1 MVKGQAGGRRREL
14 TAEQIEKRRM
24 RNKKILHGLEETGKY
39 LGKVAIDSGLAEKAV
54 KVVSKIGRRK
64 ARMLA
69 GKEGKDAVK
78 MMEADALTG
87 LKKFRGKLE
96 HKTWAEKQGA
106 PPPYS
111 SNMPM
116 PAPYPS
122 STTTPLTASAVPSAT
137 TATTAM
143 TAMANMGSM
152 KSSRSAKGSTKGM
165 TGGATWVAGQNQGGY
180 GAGKKMPTV
189 GSRRQVFGGFAV
201 RTSGGLTKDKLMKNP
216 AGRIVSRAKSAFGKE
231 KAIKFLTSKGYVAEK
246 GKFKLFRKTVA

>member
-1 MVKGQAGGRRREL
+1 MVKGQAGGRRVL
-14 TAEQIEKRRM
+14 SAEQMEKRRM

-54 KVVSKIGRRK
+54 KIVSKIGRRK
-64 ARMLA
+64 ARALA
-69 GKEGKDAVK
+69 GKEGKNAVK
-78 MMEADALTG
+78 MMEADALAG
-87 LKKFRGKLE
+87 LTKFRTKLE
-96 HKTWAEKQGA
+96 HKSWAEKQGA

-122 STTTPLTASAVPSAT
+122 SSTTPLTASAVPSAA

-143 TAMANMGSM
+143 TAMSNMGSM
-152 KSSRSAKGSTKGM
+152 KSSRSAKGM
-165 TGGATWVAGQNQGGY
+165 AGGANWVPGQNQGGY

-189 GSRRQVFGGFAV
+189 GSRQQVFGGFAV
-201 RTSGGLTKDKLMKNP
+201 RASGGLTKEKLMKNP

-231 KAIKFLTSKGYVAEK
+231 KPIKFLTNKGYVAEK
-246 GKFKLFRKTVA
+246 GKFKLFRKTA

>member
-1 MVKGQAGGRRREL
+1 MVKGQAGGRRVL

-111 SNMPM
+111 LNMPM

-122 STTTPLTASAVPSAT
+122 SATTLVTASAVPSAT

-165 TGGATWVAGQNQGGY
+165 AGGATWVPGQNQGSY
-180 GAGKKMPTV
+180 GAGKKIPTV

-216 AGRIVSRAKSAFGKE
+216 GP
-231 KAIKFLTSKGYVAEK
+231 LVA
-246 GKFKLFRKTVA
+246 L

>member
-1 MVKGQAGGRRREL
+1 ML

-78 MMEADALTG
+78 MMEADALAG

-106 PPPYS
+106 PS
-111 SNMPM
+111 SSS
-116 PAPYPS
+116 S
-122 STTTPLTASAVPSAT
+122 STAPSAPQLDDFMK
-137 TATTAM
+137 AKLSKPVAALQQGAM
-143 TAMANMGSM
+143 DRYS
-152 KSSRSAKGSTKGM
+152 KDDSSLK
-165 TGGATWVAGQNQGGY
+165 GGALGPAGGY
-180 GAGKKMPTV
+180 YTGRGGAKKMPTV
-189 GSRRQVFGGFAV
+189 GSRKQVFGGFAV
-201 RTSGGLTKDKLMKNP
+201 RTSGGLTKDKLMKNG

-231 KAIKFLTSKGYVAEK
+231 KAIKFLTDKGYVAEK
-246 GKFKLFRKTVA
+246 GKFKLFRKTV

>member
-1 MVKGQAGGRRREL
+1 MVKGQAGGRRVL
-14 TAEQIEKRRM
+14 TSEQIEKRRM

-54 KVVSKIGRRK
+54 KIVSKIGRRK
-64 ARMLA
+64 ARALA

-78 MMEADALTG
+78 RMESDALAG
-87 LKKFRGKLE
+87 LKKLRGNLE
-96 HKTWAEKQGA
+96 HKSWADKQGA

-122 STTTPLTASAVPSAT
+122 SSTTPLTASAVPSAT

-143 TAMANMGSM
+143 TAMTNMGSM
-152 KSSRSAKGSTKGM
+152 KSSRSAKGGDSSMKGGM
-165 TGGATWVAGQNQGGY
+165 VGPAGTHYFQGQGR
-180 GAGKKMPTV
+180 GKKMPTV
-189 GSRRQVFGGFAV
+189 GSRRQVFGGYAV
-201 RTSGGLTKDKLMKNP
+201 RTSGGLTKEKLMKNP

-231 KAIKFLTSKGYVAEK
+231 KGIKFLTSKGYVAEK
-246 GKFKLFRKTVA
+246 GKFKLFRKSA

>member
-1 MVKGQAGGRRREL
+1 MVKGQAGGRRVL
-14 TAEQIEKRRM
+14 SAEQMEKRRM

-54 KVVSKIGRRK
+54 KIVSKIGRRK
-64 ARMLA
+64 ARALA

-78 MMEADALTG
+78 RMEADALAG
-87 LKKFRGKLE
+87 LTKFRTKLE
-96 HKTWAEKQGA
+96 HKSWADKQGA

-122 STTTPLTASAVPSAT
+122 SSTTPLTASAVPS
-137 TATTAM
+137 TASTAASSMTAM
-143 TAMANMGSM
+143 TNTGSM
-152 KSSRSAKGSTKGM
+152 KSSRSAKGM
-165 TGGATWVAGQNQGGY
+165 AGGANWVPGQTQGGY
-180 GAGKKMPTV
+180 GAGKRMPTV

-201 RTSGGLTKDKLMKNP
+201 RTSGGLTKEKLMKNP

-231 KAIKFLTSKGYVAEK
+231 KAIKFLTNKGYVAEK
-246 GKFKLFRKTVA
+246 GKFKLFRKTA

>member
-1 MVKGQAGGRRREL
+1 MVKGQAGGRRVL
-14 TAEQIEKRRM
+14 SAEQMEKRRM

-54 KVVSKIGRRK
+54 KIVSKIGRRK
-64 ARMLA
+64 ARALA

-78 MMEADALTG
+78 RMEADALAGRT
-87 LKKFRGKLE
+87 KFRGKLE
-96 HKTWAEKQGA
+96 HKSWADKQGA

-122 STTTPLTASAVPSAT
+122 SSTTPLTASAVPSAT
-137 TATTAM
+137 SAGTSMTAM
-143 TAMANMGSM
+143 TNTGSM
-152 KSSRSAKGSTKGM
+152 KSSRSAKGM
-165 TGGATWVAGQNQGGY
+165 AGGANWVPGQTQGGY
-180 GAGKKMPTV
+180 GAGKRMPTV

-201 RTSGGLTKDKLMKNP
+201 RTSGGLTKEKLMKNP

-231 KAIKFLTSKGYVAEK
+231 KAIKFLTNKGYVAEK
-246 GKFKLFRKTVA
+246 GKFKLFRKTA

>member
-1 MVKGQAGGRRREL
+1 MVKGQAGGRRVL
-14 TAEQIEKRRM
+14 SAEQMEKRRM

-54 KVVSKIGRRK
+54 KIVSKIGRRK
-64 ARMLA
+64 ARALA

-78 MMEADALTG
+78 RMEADALAG
-87 LKKFRGKLE
+87 LTKFRTKLE
-96 HKTWAEKQGA
+96 HKSWADKQGA

-122 STTTPLTASAVPSAT
+122 SSTTPLTASAVPS
-137 TATTAM
+137 TATSAGTSM
-143 TAMANMGSM
+143 TAMSNMGSM
-152 KSSRSAKGSTKGM
+152 KSSRSAKGM
-165 TGGATWVAGQNQGGY
+165 AGGANWVPGQTQGGY

-201 RTSGGLTKDKLMKNP
+201 RTSGGLTKEKLMKNP

-231 KAIKFLTSKGYVAEK
+231 KAIKFLTNKGYVAEK
-246 GKFKLFRKTVA
+246 GKFKLFRKTA